1 MGRASSS
8 KKVARAAGTGGGRT
22 SGGRIPWTYYG
33 AIALVVV
40 LGVVGTWTSRDR
52 RESQINGAGASA
64 PAVGTTWNEAIAF
77 YQCGTFA
84 PNVAKAK
91 SDPYG
96 LTTNGNGIMHID
108 PTTKSAAGKNATL
121 GKWASANGVKLTAA
135 QLQLPG
141 GKLYTAGDSC
151 EGGKGQVYVKQFAY
165 AGDPQGVLV
174 KGDPAAIH
182 LEDQLELVVAFVPPS
197 KRTSIPAPPA
207 AIVTALK
214 ALAAST
220 STTTTTTPGPA
231 AATTT
236 LPGAT
241 TTTLP
246 GATTTTLPGSA
257 TTAAGSSSTTAASG
271 STTATTAAGSGTT
284 TATTS
289 AGSGTTTKTAPSTAQ
304 TSTTTK

>member
-33 AIALVVV
+33 AIALVVI

-52 RESQINGAGASA
+52 RESQINGAGTSA

-84 PNVAKAK
+84 PNVKKAK

-96 LTTNGNGIMHID
+96 LTTDGNGIMHID

-165 AGDPQGVLV
+165 AGDPSGVLV
-174 KGDPAAIH
+174 KGDPTAVH

-197 KRTSIPAPPA
+197 KSAKIPAPPA

-231 AATTT
+231 A
-236 LPGAT
+236 T
-241 TTTLP
+241 TTTTP
-246 GATTTTLPGSA
+246 GA
-257 TTAAGSSSTTAASG
+257 
-271 STTATTAAGSGTT
+271 TTATTAAGST
-284 TATTS
+284 TATTVAGATPTTATGSTS
-289 AGSGTTTKTAPSTAQ
+289 ATTAPSSSTTAATPTTAAQ